1 MAWWRRSSAM
11 RRGGCRLTRGSRVP
25 RLNCGRGVHPG
36 LGASREEMAGRWIG
50 RDARDSHGFHIE
62 RDLLCTVNA
71 AGYFTSL
78 NAGWERVLGWTRE
91 ELMSRPLTDFVHPS
105 DRVRSNEE
113 MSKVSRPD
121 YQVVNFENRYRARGG
136 GWRWLRWSARAD
148 GETWFAVAF
157 DITEEKETETRLRGV
172 LTDEHLLAYSQP
184 ILDHRSGKIVQEEL
198 LVRMRGTNGP
208 DQVLTPAEFLP
219 DAERCG
225 LIGLV
230 DRWMSAHAVALSR
243 KGRRAEVN
251 LSAVSIGDDEF
262 TARLEQWID
271 RAGVNPSNLVFEI
284 TETAALEQLDLAVD
298 FADRLTR
305 LGCQFALD
313 DFGTGFGSLT
323 HLRVLP
329 VRYLKIDT
337 SFVRNAATNSDD
349 QAMLRGIAAIARE
362 LRVLTVAEGFEDA
375 RTLQLVSDIG
385 IDYAPAFHIGRPAPV
400 G

>member
-1 MAWWRRSSAM
+1 
-11 RRGGCRLTRGSRVP
+11 
-25 RLNCGRGVHPG
+25 
-36 LGASREEMAGRWIG
+36 MAGKWIG
-50 RDARDSHGFHIE
+50 KDARAGDGFHIE
-62 RDLLCTVNA
+62 RDLLCTVNS

-78 NAGWERVLGWTRE
+78 NSGWERVLGWTRE
-91 ELMSRPLTDFVHPS
+91 ELLSRPLADFVHPA
-105 DRVRSNEE
+105 DRERTAAE
-113 MSKVSRPD
+113 MSKVTRPD
-121 YQVVNFENRYRARGG
+121 YEVVNFENRYRARGG

-148 GETWFAVAF
+148 GATWFAVAF
-157 DITEEKETETRLRGV
+157 DVTEEKETETRLRGV

-184 ILDHRSGKIVQEEL
+184 ILDHRRGEIVQEEL
-198 LVRMRGTNGP
+198 LVRMRGTAGS
-208 DQVLTPAEFLP
+208 DQVLVPADFLP

-243 KGRRAEVN
+243 QGRRAEVN

-262 TARLEQWID
+262 TARLEHWIN
-271 RAGVNPSNLVFEI
+271 RAGVNPANLVFEI

-298 FADRLTR
+298 FAERLTR

-323 HLRVLP
+323 HLRLLP

-337 SFVRNAATNSDD
+337 SFIHNVASNRDD
-349 QAMLRGIAAIARE
+349 QAMVRGIVAIARE
-362 LRVLTVAEGFEDA
+362 LDVLTVAEGIEDA
-375 RTLQLVSDIG
+375 ATLELTTELGVDFAQG
-385 IDYAPAFHIGRPAPV
+385 YHIGRPAPV

>member
-1 MAWWRRSSAM
+1 
-11 RRGGCRLTRGSRVP
+11 
-25 RLNCGRGVHPG
+25 
-36 LGASREEMAGRWIG
+36 MAGKWIG
-50 RDARDSHGFHIE
+50 RDARDNHGFHIE

-78 NAGWERVLGWTRE
+78 NAGWERALGWTRE
-91 ELMSRPLTDFVHPS
+91 ELMSRPLSDFIHPS
-105 DRVRSNEE
+105 DRVRTNEE

-157 DITEEKETETRLRGV
+157 DVTEEKEMETHLRGV

-184 ILDHRSGKIVQEEL
+184 ILDHRRGEIVQEEL
-198 LVRMRGTNGP
+198 LVRMRANGGSG
-208 DQVLTPAEFLP
+208 DVLPPSAFLP

-230 DRWMSAHAVALSR
+230 DRWMAAHAVALSR
-243 KGRRAEVN
+243 QGRRAEVN
-251 LSAVSIGDDEF
+251 LSAVSIGDAEF
-262 TARLEQWID
+262 TTSLERWIG
-271 RAGVNPSNLVFEI
+271 RVGVNPGNIVFEI
-284 TETAALEQLDLAVD
+284 TETAALEQLDVAVD

-323 HLRVLP
+323 HLRLLP
-329 VRYLKIDT
+329 VRFLKIDT
-337 SFVRNAATNSDD
+337 SFVRNVSSSRED
-349 QAMLRGIAAIARE
+349 QAIVRGIVAIARE
-362 LRVLTVAEGFEDA
+362 LGVRTVAEGIEDA
-375 RTLQLVSDIG
+375 GTLELVSDYG
-385 IDYAPAFHIGRPAPV
+385 VDFAQGFHIGRPAPV